1 MGLTPT
7 IATNIKNK
15 KGDKLR
21 YYNDNQSLDARGRV
35 NPQNAMYIKY
45 NSDNGQYPT

>member
-7 IATNIKNK
+7 IATYIKNR
-15 KGDKLR
+15 KGDQLS
-21 YYNDNQSLDARGRV
+21 YYNDNQSHKARGTA

-45 NSDNGQYPT
+45 N